1 MKEFIT
7 KEELDQKLEKL
18 QQKFEELGR
27 PIWLPEMQF
36 SESGIEPN
44 DIFRLYLL
52 PKGEV
57 ATFYFPY
64 KERVRIIYKIAKK
77 VFSETKKI
85 RSEDLYERI
94 EKDISKIYNINT
106 ISPIFLRN
114 DYMIDFRSTRGG
126 YNFRKS
132 SETEIKNQLI
142 ISWEKFVESVS
153 GSFISSNIEDDFLEG
168 GVKYYFLTPNRSKL
182 LLTEVTKFLL
192 NNYKTFVIEDLAYE
206 IGLTNLPVELKKP
219 ITKKELRELVID
231 SDYFVYNEDD
241 DSIRFLS
248 DEELITKIQ
257 KHFTA
262 RTVNFDI
269 FDDEINKTGILALV
283 FTGNKAPIEEM
294 KSYINVRPILYLNNL
309 SAAKTKE
316 EIFLLNKEI
325 TEDEGNDIKFLKC
338 LFNNNE
344 EYKSWLENNTALS
357 FFEADEILVKHI
369 YAKLVNELSP
379 ISNLIH
385 NPGNLLQYTLKLNL
399 QNHLSVNL
407 LKVSEKKDE

>member
-1 MKEFIT
+1 MKELT
-7 KEELDQKLEKL
+7 TEEKL

-27 PIWLPEMQF
+27 PIWLKELGLTESHIN
-36 SESGIEPN
+36 SES
-44 DIFRLYLL
+44 DIMRLYFL
-52 PKGEV
+52 PKGDFES
-57 ATFYFPY
+57 FYFPRH
-64 KERVRIIYKIAKK
+64 ERLSIIDKLVKK
-77 VFSETKKI
+77 VFIETKKI

-94 EKDISKIYNINT
+94 MESISSIYNINA
-106 ISPIFLRN
+106 IDPIFLRT
-114 DYMIDFRSTRGG
+114 DYMINFWSTKGSDI
-126 YNFRKS
+126 FRKS
-132 SETEIKNQLI
+132 SETEIKRNLL
-142 ISWEKFVESVS
+142 ISWEKFVEALCKK
-153 GSFISSNIEDDFLEG
+153 FMDSNVKNDWLEG
-168 GVKYYFLTPNRSKL
+168 GVKEYFLTPNRREL
-182 LLTEVTKFLL
+182 LFGEVTKVLHKSD
-192 NNYKTFVIEDLAYE
+192 KTFSIEDLVYE

-231 SDYFVYNEDD
+231 NDYFVYNEDD
-241 DSIRFLS
+241 DSVRFLS

-257 KHFTA
+257 KHFAA

-269 FDDEINKTGILALV
+269 FDNEINKNGILALV

-407 LKVSEKKDE
+407 LKVSEKKND